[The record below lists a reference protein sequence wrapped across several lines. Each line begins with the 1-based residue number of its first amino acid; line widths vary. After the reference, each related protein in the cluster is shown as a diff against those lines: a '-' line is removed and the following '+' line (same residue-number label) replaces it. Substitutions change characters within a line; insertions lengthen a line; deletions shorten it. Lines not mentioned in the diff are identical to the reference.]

1 MNNPRLTQLDWIN
14 AGFRALVEG
23 GVQALR
29 VEPVARQMGT
39 TKGSFYWHFK
49 GPEEWHRAMLDYF
62 EQLGFA
68 EVVDRLTT
76 LPPGAPR
83 LRALVRIAVQEGREP
98 EYGGAAAEMAL
109 RDWARFNAMA
119 AQAVLRV
126 DAQREAYVVQ
136 EMRAAQVADVEQAAA
151 LFYAAFLGFQA
162 KASESGPALAG
173 LNFMLDRL
181 GLPPWDRPET

>member
-1 MNNPRLTQLDWIN
+1 MSSPRLSQIDWIN

-49 GPEEWHRAMLDYF
+49 GPEEWHCAMLDYF

-68 EVVDRLTT
+68 EVVERLTA
-76 LPPGAPR
+76 LPPGAAR
-83 LRALVRIAVQEGREP
+83 LRALARIAVQEGREP

-119 AQAVLRV
+119 AKALARV
-126 DAQREAYVVQ
+126 DARREAYVLD
-136 EMRAAQVADVEQAAA
+136 EMRAAGVLEPEMAAN
-151 LFYAAFLGFQA
+151 LFYAVFLGFQA
-162 KASESGPALAG
+162 QNTASGPALAG
-173 LNFMLDRL
+173 LDHMLDLL
-181 GLPPWDRPET
+181 GLPPWDRP